1 MKTKIAVI
9 GLGYVGLPLALEFA
23 RLFDVVGFD
32 INSERVDKMKR
43 QEDPSREIPKHK
55 FENRSIIFTDN
66 ILDIKECNVYI
77 VAVPTPIGRGG
88 TPNLKPLLS
97 ASRTV
102 GRVISE
108 GDCVVFESTVYPG
121 CTEDDC
127 IPIIEM
133 ESSLCRTKDF
143 SFGYSPERINPG
155 DKNRT
160 ICDIV
165 KVVSG
170 DTQAS
175 SHMIAELYGSIIT
188 AGIHVASSIKVAE
201 ASKVIENAQRDM
213 NIAFAN
219 QLSMIFERIGI
230 DTKSVFDAAATKWN
244 FIPFQPGLVGGHC
257 IGVDPY
263 YLIDKSRRVDVNPKL
278 ILSSREVNEGVPAF
292 ICDKVTRLLR
302 SKAKNPQNSKVLVQ
316 GVTFKENVSDTRNSK
331 VFDLINELNSLGFTT
346 HAVDSFADP
355 KEVES
360 EYGVQLKD
368 FNELNCKYDALI
380 IAVAHTNYVN
390 QDISEI
396 SHLVCEN
403 GVIVDIKGIVKDSHI
418 LEKYSYWRM

>member
-1 MKTKIAVI
+1 MNTKIAVI

-23 RLFDVVGFD
+23 RKFEVVGFD
-32 INSERVDKMKR
+32 INSERVDQMKR
-43 QEDPSREIPKHK
+43 QEDPSKELPSSE
-55 FENRSIIFTDN
+55 FENRSIVFTDN
-66 ILDIKECNVYI
+66 AEEIIDCNFYI
-77 VAVPTPIGRGG
+77 VAVPTPIGIGG

-102 GRVISE
+102 GRVISK

-127 IPIIEM
+127 IPIIEA
-133 ESSLCRTKDF
+133 ESTLQRTEDF

-155 DKNRT
+155 DKNRK

-170 DTQAS
+170 DTQTS
-175 SHMIAELYGSIIT
+175 SDMIAELYGSIIH
-188 AGIHVASSIKVAE
+188 AGIHVASSVKVAE

-230 DTKSVFDAAATKWN
+230 DTQSVFEAAATKWN

-278 ILSSREVNEGVPAF
+278 ILSSREINEDVPSF
-292 ICDKVTRLLR
+292 ICDKLARLLSDK
-302 SKAKNPQNSKVLVQ
+302 SKKIKNSKVLIQ
-316 GVTFKENVSDTRNSK
+316 GVTFKENVADIRNSK
-331 VFDLINELNSLGFTT
+331 VFDLITELRNLGCVV
-346 HAVDSFADP
+346 HAIDPFADP
-355 KEVES
+355 KEVMS
-360 EYGVQLKD
+360 EYDVQLKESS
-368 FNELNCKYDALI
+368 ELDYEYDALI
-380 IAVAHTNYVN
+380 VAVAHTSYVN
-390 QDISEI
+390 QDSSDVSNI
-396 SHLVCEN
+396 LCKN
-403 GVIVDIKGIVKDSHI
+403 GVIVDIKGVIKDDQV
-418 LEKYSYWRM
+418 LEAYTYWRM

>member
-23 RLFDVVGFD
+23 KNFEVVGFD
-32 INSERVDKMKR
+32 INSERVDQMKR
-43 QEDPSREIPKHK
+43 QEDPSKELPRSE
-55 FENRSIIFTDN
+55 FENRSIVFTDN
-66 ILDIKECNVYI
+66 AEDIIDCNFYI
-77 VAVPTPIGRGG
+77 VAVPTPIGIGG

-102 GRVISE
+102 GRVISK
-108 GDCVVFESTVYPG
+108 GDYVVFESTVYPG

-127 IPIIEM
+127 IPIIEA
-133 ESSLCRTKDF
+133 ESALQRTEDF

-155 DKNRT
+155 DKNRK

-170 DTQAS
+170 DTQKS
-175 SHMIAELYGSIIT
+175 SDMLAELYGSIIH
-188 AGIHVASSIKVAE
+188 AGIHVASSVKVAE
-201 ASKVIENAQRDM
+201 ASKVVENAQRDM

-230 DTKSVFDAAATKWN
+230 DTQSVFEAAATKWN

-278 ILSSREVNEGVPAF
+278 ILSSREINEDVPAF
-292 ICDKVTRLLR
+292 LCNKLARLLLYK
-302 SKAKNPQNSKVLVQ
+302 SKAPQNSKVLVQ
-316 GVTFKENVSDTRNSK
+316 GVTFKENVSDIRNSK
-331 VFDLINELNSLGFTT
+331 VFDLIQELDALGFS
-346 HAVDSFADP
+346 VDAIDPFANP
-355 KEVES
+355 KEVEL
-360 EYGVQLKD
+360 EYGVQLKES
-368 FNELNCKYDALI
+368 NELKCRYDALI
-380 IAVAHTNYVN
+380 IAVAHTDYVN
-390 QDISEI
+390 QDRLKITNF
-396 SHLVCEN
+396 LCDN
-403 GVIVDIKGIVKDSHI
+403 GVIVDIKGIVKDAQV
-418 LEKYSYWRM
+418 LETYTYWRM

>member
-23 RLFDVVGFD
+23 KKFEVVGFD
-32 INSERVDKMKR
+32 INSERVDQMKR
-43 QEDPSREIPKHK
+43 QEDPSKEIPSSD
-55 FENRSIIFTDN
+55 FENRSIVFTDN
-66 ILDIKECNVYI
+66 AENIKYCNIYI
-77 VAVPTPIGRGG
+77 VAVPTPIGLGG
-88 TPNLKPLLS
+88 TPNLIPLLS

-102 GRVISE
+102 GSVISK

-127 IPIIEM
+127 IPIIEA
-133 ESSLCRTKDF
+133 ESTLHRTKDF

-155 DKNRT
+155 DKNRK
-160 ICDIV
+160 IYDIV

-170 DTQAS
+170 DTQKS
-175 SHMIAELYGSIIT
+175 SDMIAELYGSIIH
-188 AGIHVASSIKVAE
+188 AGIHVASSVKVAE

-230 DTKSVFDAAATKWN
+230 DTQSVFEAAATKWN

-278 ILSSREVNEGVPAF
+278 ILSSREINEDVPAF
-292 ICDKVTRLLR
+292 LCNKLVRLLL
-302 SKAKNPQNSKVLVQ
+302 SKDKAPQNSKVLVQ
-316 GVTFKENVSDTRNSK
+316 GVTFKENVSDVRNSK
-331 VFDLINELNSLGFTT
+331 VFELMKELTALGFS
-346 HAVDSFADP
+346 VDATDPFADP
-355 KEVES
+355 QEVMS
-360 EYGVQLKD
+360 EYGVQLKESS
-368 FNELNCKYDALI
+368 ELYSEYDALI
-380 IAVAHTNYVN
+380 IAVAHADYVS
-390 QDISEI
+390 QDRFKISNI
-396 SHLVCEN
+396 LCDN
-403 GVIVDIKGIVKDSHI
+403 GVIVDIKGIIKDRHT